1 MVSAAH
7 SAANR
12 LNVQESA
19 GLSDAQARR
28 DAAEPMRGIRPQNS
42 ATPRPNRL
50 GEVPQKIAKWESR
63 ADLSNEISERDVGGK
78 PIPCSREP
86 LW

>member
-1 MVSAAH
+1 MSIDGTCLVPSFRSAEEREMVSAAH

-19 GLSDAQARR
+19 GLSDARARR
-28 DAAEPMRGIRPQNS
+28 DAAEPIRGIRPQNS

-50 GEVPQKIAKWESR
+50 GGGPAKNREVGKQSR
-63 ADLSNEISERDVGGK
+63 FIE
-78 PIPCSREP
+78 
-86 LW
+86 